1 MPRTAAEKRCQLAPA
16 GPWYLAASDE
26 LCWSEEDAARER
38 GWLARLGPESPGG
51 THGYR
56 PPGNDE
62 LNPKKRNKAL
72 KARKRLVAM
81 RVLRAGPVGESME
94 EEVEAGPV
102 GEAMEEE
109 QAGPADDDEEEDE
122 GGEADGSSKAED
134 KAAKRSLDRKF
145 ASEVHSLLTGPQRPR
160 AARSQRRSSAGARR
174 RLERQRARL
183 PV

>member
-51 THGYR
+51 AHGYR

-62 LNPKKRNKAL
+62 LNPKKRKKAL
-72 KARKRLVAM
+72 GGRSALLRKRLSRLADEM
-81 RVLRAGPVGESME
+81 ETKRRVGEAM
-94 EEVEAGPV
+94 EEVEAAPV

-109 QAGPADDDEEEDE
+109 QAGPADNEEEE
-122 GGEADGSSKAED
+122 VI
-134 KAAKRSLDRKF
+134 RSL
-145 ASEVHSLLTGPQRPR
+145 H
-160 AARSQRRSSAGARR
+160 AGANDVATAACSAAH
-174 RLERQRARL
+174 QFIFIYTT
-183 PV
+183 